1 MGALKDKLSDEI
13 DHPSIK
19 EMGPTA
25 GLVAVVVAAA
35 LAAGVGFVIYRRRRH
50 RSLVKRLQDAL
61 PEMDEIRASL
71 KRPLERAVKV
81 L

>member
-1 MGALKDKLSDEI
+1 MENVKSRLDRPD
-13 DHPSIK
+13 IK
-19 EMGPTA
+19 EVAPNA
-25 GLVAVVVAAA
+25 GVAAIVALAVVV
-35 LAAGVGFVIYRRRRH
+35 AGVGFVIYKRRQR
-50 RSLVKRLQDAL
+50 RSLVKRLRDAM